1 MKKITLT
8 IAIILGLAIG
18 AMAQP
23 SGGGLFMRGETS
35 SESIYGTRGNGS
47 PMLPTHGHSD
57 DQNGDAPLGGGIA
70 VLIGLGAAYAFG
82 KKRNRE

>member
-1 MKKITLT
+1 MKKTITT

-23 SGGGLFMRGETS
+23 SGGGLFQRGETS

-70 VLIGLGAAYAFG
+70 LLAGMAAIYVAR
-82 KKRNRE
+82 KKNSQD

>member
-1 MKKITLT
+1 MKKTITT

-70 VLIGLGAAYAFG
+70 LMFCFGVLYLTR
-82 KKRNRE
+82 KRRDD